1 MNGYRMVIADD
12 EKMIRDGLAQMRWTE
27 RQIEVVGVA
36 KNGLEAQEYIDS
48 VEFDVLLT
56 DIKMPGMGGV
66 ELAKNLQ
73 KANPVSKT
81 ILLSGYGEFSFAQ
94 QALGCGVFDYI
105 LKPSTPEQILE
116 SVGRACEAIE
126 KERQARKYVWN
137 LEQKV
142 DGYQEVLGVREVV
155 EKAEQSEK
163 STNIHDI
170 LSYIYANYAE
180 NLTLSALAEQFYF
193 SPVYM
198 SSYIKRHTGHTFLEI
213 LTSVR
218 MFHTARLLRETSM
231 KNREIGMRVGIL
243 DERYLG
249 QVFKKA
255 YGITPYEYRK
265 KASDPSGTADG
276 TETLES
282 YMRKIGVGE

>member
-1 MNGYRMVIADD
+1 MSVYRMVIADD
-12 EKMIRDGLAQMRWTE
+12 EKMIREGLAGMKWE
-27 RQIEVVGVA
+27 AWQIAVIGVA

-48 VEFDVLLT
+48 EEFDVLLT

-73 KANPVSKT
+73 KTNPSAKT
-81 ILLSGYGEFSFAQ
+81 ILLSGYGEFSLAQ
-94 QALGCGVFDYI
+94 QAIGSGVFDYI
-105 LKPSTPEQILE
+105 LKPSTPDQILE
-116 SVGRACEAIE
+116 SVKRACDAIAG
-126 KERQARKYVWN
+126 ERQSKQYVRS
-137 LEQKV
+137 LEKKV
-142 DGYQEVLGVREVV
+142 DGYREVLGVREVL
-155 EKAEQSEK
+155 ENPEK
-163 STNIHDI
+163 SANIHDM
-170 LSYIYANYAE
+170 LSYIYTHYAE

-218 MFHTARLLRETSM
+218 MFHTARLLAETTL
-231 KNREIGMRVGIL
+231 KNREIGMRVGIP

-249 QVFKKA
+249 QVFKKT

-265 KASDPSGTADG
+265 TASDSKEPP
-276 TETLES
+276 ETLDVF
-282 YMRKIGVGE
+282 MRKRGVG